1 MNIKMAVRIPS
12 RLLSCR
18 LRSYISHRTFVSS
31 ASQSEAH
38 NFTMPAMSPT
48 MTEGNI
54 ASWKVREGESFS
66 TGDVLLE
73 IETDKATMEWES
85 PEDGILTEIY
95 VQEGGKVNVGD
106 KIAFIGGEGE
116 EPPKK
121 EEKEEKERK
130 PEGKEE
136 GKEKEK
142 PKEEEAKKEDKPEE
156 PKAEKKEGKKPPPT
170 KAEERKKEEKKP
182 EEARV
187 KASPVARRIAAELGV
202 DLSTVKGT
210 GPEGRVTET
219 DVRATAKSKPAE
231 PGVSPAPKQPTRV
244 QLQAGESAR
253 IQLSGMRKIIAQRLV
268 ESLGPVPH
276 FYLTIDVNAGP
287 LMEAREELKS
297 AGEGTDA
304 AKITVNDFVLKAA
317 VMAAVKVPRVN
328 ASFDNDAILQY
339 ADVDLGVAVAI
350 EDGLLTPVIRAA
362 QDKSLREISAL
373 AKDLAHRARNKRM
386 KPEEFQ
392 GGTFTVSNLGGLG
405 IDSFSAVI
413 NPPQGFILAVGK
425 VTKIPVVDDCDQVM
439 VGHRMSITMSC
450 DHRAIDGAL
459 GAEYLKELRHLLEN
473 PALLMV

>member
-1 MNIKMAVRIPS
+1 MPEIQMPK
-12 RLLSCR
+12 LSD
-18 LRSYISHRTFVSS
+18 
-31 ASQSEAH
+31 
-38 NFTMPAMSPT
+38 T
-48 MTEGNI
+48 MTEGTLV
-54 ASWKVREGESFS
+54 AWKKKKGDQVSAGE
-66 TGDVLLE
+66 VLAE

-85 PEDGILTEIY
+85 PEDGTLSEIY
-95 VQEGGKVNVGD
+95 VEEGGKVNVGD

-116 EPPKK
+116 EAPREK
-121 EEKEEKERK
+121 EKEEKEK
-130 PEGKEE
+130 EPEAKEE
-136 GKEKEK
+136 EKKKEK
-142 PKEEEAKKEDKPEE
+142 PKEEEVKKEEKPEE
-156 PKAEKKEGKKPPPT
+156 PKAEEKEKKKAPPPKVEKKEPE
-170 KAEERKKEEKKP
+170 AEKRIPAIEKP

-202 DLSTVKGT
+202 DISSVKGT

-219 DVRATAKSKPAE
+219 DVRAAAKSKPTA
-231 PGVSPAPKQPTRV
+231 PTPSVPAAIK
-244 QLQAGESAR
+244 AGESAR

-276 FYLTIDVNAGP
+276 FYLTIDVDAGP

-297 AGEGTDA
+297 AGESADA

-328 ASFDNDAILQY
+328 SSFDGDAFVQY
-339 ADVDLGVAVAI
+339 ADVDLGIAVAI

-362 QDKSLREISAL
+362 QDKSLREISEL

-392 GGTFTVSNLGGLG
+392 GGTFTVSNLGGME

-425 VTKIPVVDDCDQVM
+425 MTKVPVIDDCDQIG

-450 DHRAIDGAL
+450 DHRVIDGAL

>member
-1 MNIKMAVRIPS
+1 MPEIQMPKLSDTMAEGTLVAWKKKKGDHVS
-12 RLLSCR
+12 AGELL
-18 LRSYISHRTFVSS
+18 
-31 ASQSEAH
+31 A
-38 NFTMPAMSPT
+38 
-48 MTEGNI
+48 
-54 ASWKVREGESFS
+54 
-66 TGDVLLE
+66 E

-85 PEDGILTEIY
+85 PEDGTLSEIY

-106 KIAFIGGEGE
+106 KIAFIRGEGE
-116 EPPKK
+116 ETPKQEAATK
-121 EEKEEKERK
+121 KKTEAVPEKK
-130 PEGKEE
+130 PQAET
-136 GKEKEK
+136 EK
-142 PKEEEAKKEDKPEE
+142 PAPAEAADEETAPPQQKDVGAAMSAPRAETTQQKPQAREQKPEE
-156 PKAEKKEGKKPPPT
+156 P
-170 KAEERKKEEKKP
+170 
-182 EEARV
+182 RV
-187 KASPVARRIAAELGV
+187 KASPVARRLAGELGV
-202 DLSTVKGT
+202 DLSDVKGT
-210 GPEGRVTET
+210 GPDGRVTET
-219 DVRATAKSKPAE
+219 DIRAAAKMKTLEPARPRAGRE
-231 PGVSPAPKQPTRV
+231 RDQGLPAPT
-244 QLQAGESAR
+244 SAR
-253 IQLSGMRKIIAQRLV
+253 IQLSGMRRVIAQRLV

-276 FYLTIDVNAGP
+276 FYLTIDINAGP

-297 AGEGTDA
+297 AGEGADA

-328 ASFDNDAILQY
+328 ASFDNDAIVQY

-413 NPPQGFILAVGK
+413 NPPQGFILAIAK
-425 VTKIPVVDDCDQVM
+425 VTKVPLVDDCDQIM

-450 DHRAIDGAL
+450 DHRVIDGAL

>member
-1 MNIKMAVRIPS
+1 MPEIQMPK
-12 RLLSCR
+12 LSD
-18 LRSYISHRTFVSS
+18 
-31 ASQSEAH
+31 
-38 NFTMPAMSPT
+38 T
-48 MTEGNI
+48 MTEGTLV
-54 ASWKVREGESFS
+54 AWKKKKGDQVSAGE
-66 TGDVLLE
+66 VLAE

-85 PEDGILTEIY
+85 PEDGTLDEIY

-106 KIAFIGGEGE
+106 KIAFIRGEGE
-116 EPPKK
+116 ETPKQK
-121 EEKEEKERK
+121 APEEKKKSEAAEEKK
-130 PEGKEE
+130 
-136 GKEKEK
+136 
-142 PKEEEAKKEDKPEE
+142 
-156 PKAEKKEGKKPPPT
+156 PKAETEKPAPAEAEQKETAPPQDKPVAAAVSAARD
-170 KAEERKKEEKKP
+170 KATEEKPQAREQKP

-187 KASPVARRIAAELGV
+187 KASPIARRIAAELGV
-202 DLSTVKGT
+202 DLSTVNGT
-210 GPEGRVTET
+210 GPDGRITET
-219 DVRATAKSKPAE
+219 DVRAASKTVAAGVDRGGAKPATKT
-231 PGVSPAPKQPTRV
+231 PAAVKP
-244 QLQAGESAR
+244 GESAR

-276 FYLTIDVNAGP
+276 FYLTIDINAGP

-297 AGEGTDA
+297 AGEAADT

-328 ASFDNDAILQY
+328 ASFDSEAIVQY

-392 GGTFTVSNLGGLG
+392 GGTFTVSNLGGMG

-425 VTKIPVVDDCDQVM
+425 VTRIPVVGDGDQM
-439 VGHRMSITMSC
+439 MIGHRMSITMSC
-450 DHRAIDGAL
+450 DHRVIDGAL

>member
-1 MNIKMAVRIPS
+1 MPEIQMPK
-12 RLLSCR
+12 LSD
-18 LRSYISHRTFVSS
+18 
-31 ASQSEAH
+31 
-38 NFTMPAMSPT
+38 T
-48 MTEGNI
+48 MTEGTLV
-54 ASWKVREGESFS
+54 AWKKKKGDQVSAGE
-66 TGDVLLE
+66 VLAE

-85 PEDGILTEIY
+85 PEDGTLSEIY
-95 VQEGGKVNVGD
+95 VEEGGKVNVGD

-116 EPPKK
+116 EAPREK
-121 EEKEEKERK
+121 EKEEKEK
-130 PEGKEE
+130 EPEAKEE
-136 GKEKEK
+136 EKKKEQ
-142 PKEEEAKKEDKPEE
+142 PKEEEVKKEEKPEE
-156 PKAEKKEGKKPPPT
+156 PKAEEKEKKKAPPPKVEKKEPE
-170 KAEERKKEEKKP
+170 AEKRIPAIEKP

-202 DLSTVKGT
+202 DISSVKGT

-219 DVRATAKSKPAE
+219 DVRAAAKSKPTA
-231 PGVSPAPKQPTRV
+231 PTPSVPAAIK
-244 QLQAGESAR
+244 AGESAR

-276 FYLTIDVNAGP
+276 FYLTIDVDAGP

-297 AGEGTDA
+297 AGESADA

-328 ASFDNDAILQY
+328 SSFDGDAFVQY
-339 ADVDLGVAVAI
+339 ADVDLGIAVAI

-362 QDKSLREISAL
+362 QDKSLREISVL

-392 GGTFTVSNLGGLG
+392 GGTFTISNLGGMG

-425 VTKIPVVDDCDQVM
+425 VTKIPVIDDGDQIV
-439 VGHRMSITMSC
+439 VGHRMSLTMSC
-450 DHRAIDGAL
+450 DHRVIDGAL
-459 GAEYLKELRHLLEN
+459 GAEYLKELRHFLEN
-473 PALLMV
+473 PALLLV